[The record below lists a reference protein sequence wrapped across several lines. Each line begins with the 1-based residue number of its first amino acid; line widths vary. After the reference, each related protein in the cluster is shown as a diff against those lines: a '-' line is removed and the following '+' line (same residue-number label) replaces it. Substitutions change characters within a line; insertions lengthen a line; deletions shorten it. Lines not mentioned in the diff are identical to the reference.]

1 MAEAEKAYAIAEIR
15 YREGISTQTELAD
28 ARLLL
33 EQARANRATAGR
45 DLQTARVRVALLRDL
60 PLAQGV
66 GQ

>member
-1 MAEAEKAYAIAEIR
+1 VAQAERAYGIAEVR

-28 ARLLL
+28 SRLLL

-45 DLQTARVRVALLRDL
+45 DLQTARVRVALLREL
-60 PLAQGV
+60 PLASGV